1 MDQQPLSDRAQNQPL
16 LDIRGLDFVYQI
28 PAGEVR
34 AVVDLD
40 LTVRTGESVG
50 IVGES
55 GSGKSTLGSAIL
67 QLLPPNARVARG
79 SIVLTRKD
87 GSRLDLVR
95 ARPEELRRVRW
106 LEVAT
111 VFQKAMSCLS
121 PVHRIS
127 TQFVDVLR
135 VHQPGLKTAEA
146 MARARELF
154 AAVNLP
160 PQALR
165 SYPHQLS
172 GGMMQ
177 RAMIALSLAHSPRLL
192 ILDEATTALD
202 VITQGQILAEMRR
215 LKQDFDLTTLV
226 ITHDIS
232 VIGEICDRVAVMYA
246 GQLMEVGPT
255 RAILTRPAHPYT
267 RALVASFPKLTG
279 ARTRLSGIEGSLPD
293 LVTPPG
299 GCLFA
304 PRCREA
310 EDRCHQTRPEM
321 RPVPSAAP
329 NTTPVGTAVHEVRCH
344 HV

>member
-1 MDQQPLSDRAQNQPL
+1 MVAETL
-16 LDIRGLDFVYQI
+16 LDIRGLDFVYRV
-28 PAGEVR
+28 PAGEVK
-34 AVVDLD
+34 AVVDLE
-40 LTVRTGESVG
+40 LAVRTGESVG

-67 QLLPPNARVARG
+67 QLLPPNARIARG
-79 SIVLTRKD
+79 SIVLTRRD
-87 GSRLDLVR
+87 GPPLDLVR
-95 ARPEELRRVRW
+95 ARPDELREVRW
-106 LEVAT
+106 REVAT

-135 VHQPGLKTAEA
+135 VHNPHLRTAEA
-146 MARARELF
+146 MSRARELF

-177 RAMIALSLAHSPRLL
+177 RAMIALSLAYSPRLL

-202 VITQGQILAEMRR
+202 VITQGQILTEMRR
-215 LKQDFDLTTLV
+215 LKQEFHLTTLV

-232 VIGEICDRVAVMYA
+232 VIGEVCDRVAVMYA

-255 RAILTRPAHPYT
+255 RPILTGPAHPYT

-279 ARTRLSGIEGSLPD
+279 PQTRLLGIEGSLPD
-293 LVTPPG
+293 LVAPPE

-310 EDRCHQTRPEM
+310 DDECLRS
-321 RPVPSAAP
+321 RPVLRPLKAAAGADFAP
-329 NTTPVGTAVHEVRCH
+329 PAAHEVRCH